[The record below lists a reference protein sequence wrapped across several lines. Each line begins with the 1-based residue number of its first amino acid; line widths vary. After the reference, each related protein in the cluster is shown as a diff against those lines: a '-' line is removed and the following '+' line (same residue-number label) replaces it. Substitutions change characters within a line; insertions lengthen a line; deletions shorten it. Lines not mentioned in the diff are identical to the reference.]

1 MFTNLTLGTAMIALT
16 VVTHTLGLI
25 AITRVMSA
33 MIRYLRLHA
42 HNTGKT
48 IAMVSTVLS
57 LFLVHTVEV
66 WSWAVGLLAVG
77 ALGTFDEALYFSTVT
92 FSTLGYGDLIPAPE
106 WRLFGA
112 LEGVNG
118 FLLIGWS
125 TAYLVSASTRYGPFR
140 IGEHF

>member
-1 MFTNLTLGTAMIALT
+1 MLTNLSLGTAMIALT

-25 AITRVMSA
+25 AITRVMGA

-42 HNTGKT
+42 HNAGKT

-66 WSWAVGLLAVG
+66 WSWAVALLAVG

-92 FSTLGYGDLIPAPE
+92 FSTVGYGDLILMPE